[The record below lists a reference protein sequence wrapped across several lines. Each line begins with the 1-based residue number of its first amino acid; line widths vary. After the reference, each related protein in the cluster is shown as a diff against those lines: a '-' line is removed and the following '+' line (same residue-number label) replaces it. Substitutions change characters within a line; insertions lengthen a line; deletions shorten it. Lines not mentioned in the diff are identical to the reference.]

1 MKRIIQLEGPQALTQ
16 KVLHWREQI
25 LRILANSPDSE
36 LKTAYQTALADQDA
50 VEATLLRAVLIA
62 LGGNG
67 GDSLPW
73 VVAKHCAVA
82 CFPRR
87 VNHD

>member
-16 KVLHWREQI
+16 KVLTWREQT
-25 LRILANSPDSE
+25 LRTLANSPDSP
-36 LKTAYQTALADQDA
+36 LKAAYQTALADQDA
-50 VEATLLRAVLIA
+50 VGATLLRAVLIA

-73 VVAKHCAVA
+73 VVAKHCAAA

>member
-1 MKRIIQLEGPQALTQ
+1 MKHITKLEGPQALTQ
-16 KVLHWREQI
+16 KVLTWREQT
-25 LRILANSPDSE
+25 LRTLANSPDSP
-36 LKTAYQTALADQDA
+36 LKAAYHLCLADQDA

-62 LGGNG
+62 LGGAG

-73 VVAKHCAVA
+73 TVAKHCAMA